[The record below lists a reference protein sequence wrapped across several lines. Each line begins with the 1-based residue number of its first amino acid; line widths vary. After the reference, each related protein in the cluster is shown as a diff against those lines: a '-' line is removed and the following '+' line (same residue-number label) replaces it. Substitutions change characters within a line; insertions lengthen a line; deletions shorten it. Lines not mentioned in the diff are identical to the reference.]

1 MAGAAEGTWAT
12 RKSRQTSNRP
22 LDRRSEVTEDERLD
36 ERYALAYR
44 AACSSRY
51 HRRRASFL
59 INLDKVTNLLA
70 IIAGTSV
77 FVSLTQ
83 NGPVIFAQVAALLI
97 SVLAIGQVVFGFGT
111 IGARHAEWMRAW
123 DKLGNEIRATRNP
136 TDEDLIRWNDTR
148 SEIEGERVFEL
159 RALGYDCE
167 NQTKSHLGIAEG
179 IVRIGRAQRFFIHF
193 GTFQNEFPEVPQT
206 TTPPARIP
214 GATN

>member
-1 MAGAAEGTWAT
+1 MVEAAESTWVIK
-12 RKSRQTSNRP
+12 KSRQTSSP
-22 LDRRSEVTEDERLD
+22 LLDRRSEVTEDELLD

-44 AACSSRY
+44 AAYSSRY

-59 INLDKVTNLLA
+59 INLDKFANLLA

-77 FVSLTQ
+77 FVSLMQ
-83 NGPVIFAQVAALLI
+83 DGPVLFAQVAALLI
-97 SVLAIGQVVFGFGT
+97 SILAIGQVVFGFGT

-136 TDEDLIRWNDTR
+136 TEEDVSRWNDIR
-148 SEIEGERVFEL
+148 SEIEGECVFEL

-179 IVRIGRAQRFFIHF
+179 ILKIGRAQRLFIHF
-193 GTFQNEFPEVPQT
+193 GTFQGEFPEVPQT
-206 TTPPARIP
+206 TNPPARKP
-214 GATN
+214 DAAS